1 MLIQFLKWKLKIQF
15 SIFNFWKYYSLNSVF
30 NKKFEIKITL
40 NFRKKNSVSKPLV
53 VELTLS
59 TSQ

>member
-15 SIFNFWKYYSLNSVF
+15 SIFNFWKYYSLNWVF